1 GLAAAGATLTPVDL
15 DDEVDEL
22 RALHRLISGFEFR
35 RSVAFEKFQHRDRLS
50 AILRDGRLADGEGA
64 DLADYHRAMARAV
77 SLRAKLAAV
86 FDEIDILLAPPAP
99 GPALATLE
107 STGDAAFAAA
117 WTLIGH
123 PSLSLP
129 LFRAAASGLPLGCQ
143 VIGGAT
149 TDARLL
155 SICKAMMARFAVI

>member
-1 GLAAAGATLTPVDL
+1 MTAVEL

-35 RSVAFEKFQHRDRLS
+35 RSVAFEKFHRVELS
-50 AILRDGRLADGEGA
+50 AILRDGQLADGEA
-64 DLADYHRAMARAV
+64 ATLVDYHQAMARAA
-77 SLRAKLAAV
+77 SRAPNWRRSSTRSTSSGA
-86 FDEIDILLAPPAP
+86 AP
-99 GPALATLE
+99 GPALATLD

-155 SICKAMMARFAVI
+155 SICKAIMARFAAG